1 MTAMLQRIITA
12 VVAICIALFLVILS
26 GTIAYNFT
34 IALLTA
40 ILLWEVLKANKCE
53 EYKLLFGTCM
63 AFGILLPFFDLQIFK
78 PYVEIF
84 YVVFAIISFS
94 LLLFYYEKIK
104 IERFAYMI
112 AFTILISFSMNCL
125 FEIRNNYVHGLYYVC
140 LTLAASWLAD
150 AGAYFVGV
158 TLGKHKLCPAISPKK
173 TVEGA
178 IGGVI
183 VTAIVFSVA
192 CFVYKLIL
200 GYNGTEIQVNYIVVI
215 LFSLAAS
222 VLAVIG
228 DLAASLLKRQ
238 VGIKDFSNL
247 MPGHGG
253 LMDRFDSVLLV
264 IPVATLILR
273 YVEFFN

>member
-12 VVAICIALFLVILS
+12 VVGICVALFLVILS

-40 ILLWEVLKANKCE
+40 ILLWEVLRANKCNE
-53 EYKLLFGTCM
+53 HKLLFGTCM
-63 AFGILLPFFDLQIFK
+63 AFGTLFPFFDLEIFK

-84 YVVFAIISFS
+84 YVVFAIFAFF

-104 IERFAYMI
+104 IEKFSYMI
-112 AFTILISFSMNCL
+112 AFTMLISFSMNCL
-125 FEIRNNYVHGLYYVC
+125 FEIRNNYTHGLYYLC
-140 LTLAASWLAD
+140 LTLAACWLSD

-158 TLGKHKLCPAISPKK
+158 TLGKHKLCPKISPKK

-178 IGGVI
+178 VGGVVI
-183 VTAIVFSVA
+183 TAVIFSFA
-192 CFVYKLIL
+192 CFVYKLVL
-200 GYNGTEIQVNYIVVI
+200 AGNGTEIQVNYIVVV
-215 LFSLAAS
+215 LFSLIAS
-222 VLAVIG
+222 CLSIIG
-228 DLAASLLKRQ
+228 DLVASSLKRQ
-238 VGIKDFSNL
+238 VGIKDFGNL

-264 IPVATLILR
+264 VPVATLILR
-273 YVEFFN
+273 YAEFFY